1 MSMKLILK
9 YVAVLSFVFFTSC
22 GNRAELTNVDPS
34 EVESV
39 NTDAP
44 NSDPDSKVTITTTSG
59 ADPGMVDPDQEP
71 TEGTAAS
78 KDGIEWLDF
87 ETAIDRNQVEKKFV
101 FIDMYTDWCGWCK
114 KMDASTF
121 KKSAVVDFMNEHFY
135 AVKMNPEA
143 KEAIA
148 YKEVLYE
155 SKQYNGKAYN
165 ELAVNL
171 LAGKMSFPSFVV
183 LNKRE
188 VKRGVIVGYQTET
201 QLISALKNYLD

>member
-1 MSMKLILK
+1 MKSIVNYISLLSCVLLI
-9 YVAVLSFVFFTSC
+9 SC

-34 EVESV
+34 EVETI
-39 NTDAP
+39 NTEEP
-44 NSDPDSKVTITTTSG
+44 SNNSDGKVTITTTSG
-59 ADPGMVDPDQEP
+59 ADPSMADPTQDGVESP
-71 TEGTAAS
+71 AATTE
-78 KDGIEWLDF
+78 GIEWLDF
-87 ETAIDRNQVEKKFV
+87 ETAIDRNQLEKKFI

-121 KKSAVVDFMNEHFY
+121 KQPAVVDFMKENFY

-201 QLISALKNYLD
+201 QLISALKRYLD

>member
-1 MSMKLILK
+1 MKKISTLFLISLF
-9 YVAVLSFVFFTSC
+9 LFFCAC
-22 GNRAELTNVDPS
+22 GNGSELTTIDPS

-39 NTDAP
+39 NPPAP
-44 NSDPDSKVTITTTSG
+44 DLDPDSQVTITTISG
-59 ADPGMVDPDQEP
+59 ADPSMSNPSSGSSEAVS
-71 TEGTAAS
+71 GG
-78 KDGIEWLDF
+78 KDIIEWLDF
-87 ETAIDRNQVEKKFV
+87 ETAIDRNKTERKFI

-121 KKSAVVDFMNEHFY
+121 KQAAVIDFISEHFY
-135 AVKMNPEA
+135 AVKMNPES

-171 LAGKMSFPSFVV
+171 LGGKMSFPSFVV
-183 LNKRE
+183 LNQRE
-188 VKRGVIVGYQTET
+188 VKRGVLVGYQTEM
-201 QLISALKNYLD
+201 QLINALKRYID